1 MNTSAS
7 LIASGTV
14 QVWQAIAVMAFAFVP
29 MRSGRAVRSG
39 KPKMRAGMPASRHV
53 KLDRHTRRDIGFEPG
68 SITWI

>member
-29 MRSGRAVRSG
+29 MRSG
-39 KPKMRAGMPASRHV
+39 KPKMRAGMPKARHV